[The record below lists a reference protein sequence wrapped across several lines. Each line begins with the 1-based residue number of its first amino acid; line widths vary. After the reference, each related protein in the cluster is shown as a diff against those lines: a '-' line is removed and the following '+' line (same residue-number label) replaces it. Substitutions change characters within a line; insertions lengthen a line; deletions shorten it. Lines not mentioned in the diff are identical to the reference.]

1 MAGTVVMSTLSD
13 GTNST
18 SATNPIRGSAKA
30 WGSYAY
36 AGASTVPTLVASYN
50 ISSITQSSQGVYV
63 FAFTNAL
70 PDSSYAAVVNATF
83 ASASQASV
91 GFASS
96 KSTSSFTT
104 FVGYPSSLVGNA
116 TAFSWG
122 IDFLV
127 LD

>member
-1 MAGTVVMSTLSD
+1 MSTIVSQTLSNGTV
-13 GTNST
+13 ST
-18 SATNPIRGSAKA
+18 STANVIQGSAKA

-63 FAFTNAL
+63 FTFTNAL
-70 PDSSYAAVVNATF
+70 PNASYAVVVNSTF
-83 ASASQASV
+83 GSASQAAV

-104 FVGYPSSLVGNA
+104 FAGYPSSFVGNA

-122 IDFLV
+122 MDFLV